1 MHSSPSHYQQ
11 LQPEERVTIASL
23 TQQNHSVRA
32 IARQLRRSPATIS
45 RELKRN
51 ACSSGYGSARAQG
64 LSRQRRCSGRPAIKL
79 HPESI
84 LFALVIHL
92 LRLRW
97 SPEQIALTLARLYP
111 PGHEYRVSYETIYNC
126 IYAMPVGELRK
137 ELIAT
142 LRHAHNKRLPRSKG
156 KDRRGQIPDMLSI
169 HVRPPEIEDRQFPG
183 HWEGDLIK
191 GEGNASAVGTL
202 VERTSRLVM
211 LVKLPEFRPA
221 SAANVLQAF
230 TDKLLGIAQ
239 PMRLSM
245 TYDQGR
251 EMDLTTILVTHPQA
265 TFIVR
270 LRGDS
275 MREAGIFDGDLLV
288 VNRALKPIHTDVVLA
303 VVDGEFTCK
312 TLWLKHGRMKLK
324 PANPTYPEIVPK
336 DGQIV
341 EIWGVV
347 TATIKRFRV

>member
-1 MHSSPSHYQQ
+1 MQSSPSHYRQ

-23 TQQNHSVRA
+23 KQQNHSVRA
-32 IARQLRRSPATIS
+32 IARQLCRSPATVS
-45 RELKRN
+45 RELRRN
-51 ACSSGYGSARAQG
+51 ACSSGYGSAQAQR
-64 LSRQRRCSGRPAIKL
+64 LCLQRRHFGRPALKL
-79 HPESI
+79 HPDSI
-84 LFALVIHL
+84 LFDLVAHL
-92 LRLRW
+92 LRLHW

-111 PGHEYRVSYETIYNC
+111 PGHEYRVSHETIYNC

-142 LRHAHNKRLPRSKG
+142 LRCAHNKRLPRSKG

-169 HVRPPEIEDRQFPG
+169 HVRPPEIEERQFPG

-211 LVKLPEFRPA
+211 LVKLPEFKPA

-245 TYDQGR
+245 TYDQGK
-251 EMDLTTILVTHPQA
+251 EMALHKKLSEQTGIAVYFCDPHSPWQRGSNENMNGLVRQYLPKGTDLSIYSQEQLDAIADEINNRPRKGLG
-265 TFIVR
+265 VR
-270 LRGDS
+270 S
-275 MREAGIFDGDLLV
+275 
-288 VNRALKPIHTDVVLA
+288 PLA
-303 VVDGEFTCK
+303 VYRELLINSPK
-312 TLWLKHGRMKLK
+312 HSTLIH
-324 PANPTYPEIVPK
+324 
-336 DGQIV
+336 
-341 EIWGVV
+341 
-347 TATIKRFRV
+347 

>member
-1 MHSSPSHYQQ
+1 MTTTSSHYHQ
-11 LQPEERVTIASL
+11 LKPEDRVTIASL
-23 TQQNHSVRA
+23 RQQNHSVRA
-32 IARQLRRSPATIS
+32 ISRQLHRSPATIS
-45 RELKRN
+45 RELQRN
-51 ACSSGYGSARAQG
+51 ASSSGYGSAHAQCQS
-64 LSRQRRCSGRPAIKL
+64 LQRRRCGRPAIKL

-84 LFALVIHL
+84 LASLVIHL

-111 PGHEYRVSYETIYNC
+111 PGHEHRVSHETIYNC
-126 IYAMPVGELRK
+126 IYAMPMGELRK

-202 VERTSRLVM
+202 VERTSRLGM
-211 LVKLPEFRPA
+211 LVKRPEFKPA
-221 SAANVLQAF
+221 SATNVLQAF

-251 EMDLTTILVTHPQA
+251 EMSMHKKLSEQTGIAVYFCDPHSPWQRGSNENMNGLVRQYLPKGTDLSIYSQEQLDAIADEINNRPRKGLG
-265 TFIVR
+265 VR
-270 LRGDS
+270 SPLAVY
-275 MREAGIFDGDLLV
+275 RELLV
-288 VNRALKPIHTDVVLA
+288 NSPQHSTLIH
-303 VVDGEFTCK
+303 
-312 TLWLKHGRMKLK
+312 
-324 PANPTYPEIVPK
+324 
-336 DGQIV
+336 
-341 EIWGVV
+341 
-347 TATIKRFRV
+347 

>member
-1 MHSSPSHYQQ
+1 MTTTSSHYHQ
-11 LQPEERVTIASL
+11 LKPEDRVTIASL
-23 TQQNHSVRA
+23 RQQNHSVRA
-32 IARQLRRSPATIS
+32 ISRQLHRSPATIS
-45 RELKRN
+45 RELQRN
-51 ACSSGYGSARAQG
+51 ASSSGYGSAHAQCQS
-64 LSRQRRCSGRPAIKL
+64 LQRRRCGRPAIKL

-84 LFALVIHL
+84 LASLVIHL

-111 PGHEYRVSYETIYNC
+111 PGHEHRVSHETIYNC
-126 IYAMPVGELRK
+126 IYAMPMGELRK

-211 LVKLPEFRPA
+211 LVKLPEFKPA
-221 SAANVLQAF
+221 SATNVLRAF

-251 EMDLTTILVTHPQA
+251 EMSMHKKLSEQTGIAVYFCDPHSPWQRGSNENMNGLVRQYLPKGTDLSIYSQEQLDAIADEINNRPRKGLG
-265 TFIVR
+265 VR
-270 LRGDS
+270 SPLAVY
-275 MREAGIFDGDLLV
+275 RELLV
-288 VNRALKPIHTDVVLA
+288 NSPQHSTLIH
-303 VVDGEFTCK
+303 
-312 TLWLKHGRMKLK
+312 
-324 PANPTYPEIVPK
+324 
-336 DGQIV
+336 
-341 EIWGVV
+341 
-347 TATIKRFRV
+347 

>member
-1 MHSSPSHYQQ
+1 MTTTSSHYHQ
-11 LQPEERVTIASL
+11 LKPEDRVTIASL
-23 TQQNHSVRA
+23 RQQNHSVRA
-32 IARQLRRSPATIS
+32 ISRQLHRSPATIS
-45 RELKRN
+45 RELQRN
-51 ACSSGYGSARAQG
+51 ASSSGYGSAHAQCQS
-64 LSRQRRCSGRPAIKL
+64 LQRRRCGRPAIKL

-84 LFALVIHL
+84 LASLVIHL

-111 PGHEYRVSYETIYNC
+111 PGHEYRVSHETIYNC

-156 KDRRGQIPDMLSI
+156 KDRRGKIPDMLSI

-211 LVKLPEFRPA
+211 LVKLPQFKPA

-251 EMDLTTILVTHPQA
+251 EMSMHKKLSEQTGIAVYFCDPHSPWQRGSNENMNGLVRQYLPKGTDLSIYSQEQLDAIADEINNRP
-265 TFIVR
+265 R
-270 LRGDS
+270 KGL
-275 MREAGIFDGDLLV
+275 GI
-288 VNRALKPIHTDVVLA
+288 RSPLA
-303 VVDGEFTCK
+303 VYRELLINNPQHS
-312 TLWLKHGRMKLK
+312 TLIH
-324 PANPTYPEIVPK
+324 
-336 DGQIV
+336 
-341 EIWGVV
+341 
-347 TATIKRFRV
+347 